1 MLLSTFIIQYYF
13 KVVLIIA
20 HYLNKIII
28 IDICMQFI
36 IVIFYNKLIINK
48 VL

>member
-1 MLLSTFIIQYYF
+1 MLLSTFITQYYA

-28 IDICMQFI
+28 IDIVQFI
-36 IVIFYNKLIINK
+36 IVTFYDEFITNK